1 MRVALL
7 IAGYLRNYK
16 KTIEFIEKE
25 FKGKEVD
32 IFLHITKNENTEDK
46 YFNNINDSDIEYITK
61 KLKPISTIIE
71 TNYVFNSNTQLNNTI
86 NHWSKLYRLNNLKR
100 NNEKALKFKYD
111 LVIRY
116 RPDLEI
122 ITTNIF
128 DIKFGNNIIIPS
140 NSKIDKDKLNN
151 KEDLSLCDALAFGSS
166 KNMDKYFK
174 IYENISNLVK
184 YGNVSETLL
193 YRYLNDNNIKYKLLD
208 IEYNFILS
216 KCNVF
221 AICGDS
227 GSGKS
232 TLSNILKNIFNN
244 SFKLECDRYHK
255 WERHD
260 KNWENIT
267 HLNPKANYI
276 TKMNEDI
283 FNLKIGNEIYQVDYN
298 HSTGKFTE
306 KQLINPSNNLI
317 VCGLHTLY
325 ENNNDN
331 IYDLKIYM
339 DTDVKL
345 KNKWKLIRDVKER
358 GYNFDKVL
366 STIIKRE
373 TDFKQYIDPQ
383 KENADIIINFYPLTS
398 IDYNKLDEETLV
410 GLNLVIDKRFDIKNI
425 TDELNINFKLTENK
439 NSYIINFTKYE
450 DNIFLNKFNIQLNNN
465 YYDYILFFILN
476 LKNS

>member
-1 MRVALL
+1 
-7 IAGYLRNYK
+7 
-16 KTIEFIEKE
+16 
-25 FKGKEVD
+25 
-32 IFLHITKNENTEDK
+32 
-46 YFNNINDSDIEYITK
+46 
-61 KLKPISTIIE
+61 
-71 TNYVFNSNTQLNNTI
+71 
-86 NHWSKLYRLNNLKR
+86 
-100 NNEKALKFKYD
+100 
-111 LVIRY
+111 
-116 RPDLEI
+116 
-122 ITTNIF
+122 
-128 DIKFGNNIIIPS
+128 
-140 NSKIDKDKLNN
+140 
-151 KEDLSLCDALAFGSS
+151 
-166 KNMDKYFK
+166 
-174 IYENISNLVK
+174 
-184 YGNVSETLL
+184 
-193 YRYLNDNNIKYKLLD
+193 
-208 IEYNFILS
+208 
-216 KCNVF
+216 
-221 AICGDS
+221 
-227 GSGKS
+227 
-232 TLSNILKNIFNN
+232 LKNIFNN